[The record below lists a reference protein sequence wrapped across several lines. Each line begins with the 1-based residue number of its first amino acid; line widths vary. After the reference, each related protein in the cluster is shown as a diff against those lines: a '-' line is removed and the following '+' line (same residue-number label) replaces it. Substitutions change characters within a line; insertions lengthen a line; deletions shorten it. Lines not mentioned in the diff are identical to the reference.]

1 MKSLEKR
8 LGIVVQILKLPT
20 NEFGENRG
28 HNGRKV
34 LRSLADYT
42 LINYN
47 SKIIY
52 QSLIFF
58 LTAFNLNNI

>member
-1 MKSLEKR
+1 VKSLEKR

-58 LTAFNLNNI
+58 